1 MSKFGG
7 RCRQGLC
14 GLYIPGSVESE
25 CTHQTKR
32 CTKRAVT
39 KRRRRWASLLSFPP
53 KFRPL
58 TWRDAYSLLV
68 NSRFYVNPLKRA
80 KQPFSWAVR

>member
-7 RCRQGLC
+7 GCRQRLC
-14 GLYIPGSVESE
+14 SLYIHSPGESK

-32 CTKRAVT
+32 CTKRAVP

-53 KFRPL
+53 KFSPL
-58 TWRDAYSLLV
+58 TWRDVYRLLV
-68 NSRFYVNPLKRA
+68 NFRFYVNPLKRA

>member
-7 RCRQGLC
+7 GCRQRQC
-14 GLYIPGSVESE
+14 SLYTPCSGESK

-32 CTKRAVT
+32 FAKRAAP
-39 KRRRRWASLLSFPP
+39 KRRRRWASLPSFPP
-53 KFRPL
+53 KFKPL
-58 TWRDAYSLLV
+58 TWRDVYSLLV